1 MSKNNKNKK
10 SNNSKNKS
18 NKNLTN
24 SAQKSTENKKA
35 SSSEK
40 AKQDILKQ
48 YGLEEE
54 YKPSKEE
61 LEVYETE
68 KQNAKQKGKVASKA
82 DDIGWNKWKVLL
94 RNALFGI
101 FMGVSDGIPGYSG
114 GTTLN
119 IIGFYKDLVS
129 NVKLIFKPD
138 VKKYFW
144 KYLIW
149 VIPFVVAWLAI
160 MIGFSFLVDFVGD
173 NNQGVILVFL
183 FGFFALF
190 AIPLFYISNKD
201 KCFDFKDFLSKS
213 KNRDKSTII
222 VWILMISA
230 FLIITAIGI
239 IARFVAKT
247 EIVDESGLTKTI
259 HGVTFYKNA
268 NIDPNSF
275 LSGDPVSTVLP
286 LLVLS
291 VASGFVVLIPGI
303 SGSLVLYMGN
313 WYPKISMMISNV
325 VSGEFIGESM
335 PYLIVVA
342 AGLILGIILSSFV
355 INYLMNKFEK
365 YFYIASLGFVA
376 GSFVSIFVSLSSYDY
391 SFLSSNST
399 TLGLSISMIPIA
411 LIVNILIFIALN
423 ETGRINYPKFKIF
436 KKHANKEVVK
446 N

>member
-10 SNNSKNKS
+10 NNNSKNNT
-18 NKNLTN
+18 NKNLAN
-24 SAQKSTENKKA
+24 SSQKSTQGKKT
-35 SSSEK
+35 SNEK
-40 AKQDILKQ
+40 AKHDILKQ

-61 LEVYETE
+61 HEVYETE
-68 KQNAKQKGKVASKA
+68 KENAKQKGKVASKA
-82 DDIGWNKWKVLL
+82 DEIGWNKWKVLL

-101 FMGVSDGIPGYSG
+101 FMGISDGIPGYSG

-129 NVKLIFKPD
+129 NVWLIFKPD

-149 VIPFVVAWLAI
+149 VLPFVVAWIGI
-160 MIGFSFLVDFVGD
+160 MIGFSFLVDFAGD

-190 AIPLFYISNKD
+190 AIPLFYISNKE
-201 KCFDFKDFLSKS
+201 KCFDFKDFLIKS
-213 KNRDKSTII
+213 KKRDKFTII
-222 VWILMISA
+222 IWVLMISA
-230 FLIITAIGI
+230 FLIIISIGI
-239 IARFVAKT
+239 IARFVSKT
-247 EIVDESGLTKTI
+247 EIVDESGLLKTI

-268 NIDPNSF
+268 HIDPNSF

-291 VASGFVVLIPGI
+291 IAAGFVVLIPGI

-325 VSGEFIGESM
+325 ISGEFIGDSM

-342 AGLILGIILSSFV
+342 AGSILGIVLSSFV

-376 GSFVSIFVSLSSYDY
+376 GSFISIFVSLSSYDY

-399 TLGLSISMIPIA
+399 TLGLSISMIPVA

-436 KKHANKEVVK
+436 KKQANKEVVK